1 MRDAI
6 GEQSIGCP
14 RRRQS
19 LATPTLQSER
29 RLYVVVI
36 SPHLAHRARGD
47 RHGDRRH
54 HLPERLI
61 GSLPFDVSLAR
72 DARKAKRPLKDQLAD
87 ASCECHQRNQP
98 ASITVRA

>member
-72 DARKAKRPLKDQLAD
+72 DARKAKSAAQGCSAVRTNDTRRRRRAD
-87 ASCECHQRNQP
+87 AAR
-98 ASITVRA
+98 